1 MSDPGRRDAEIEGLQ
16 AELLSRYEELNLL
29 YRLSADLTGTFDVA
43 KLAQIALDRA
53 IEVLGTVESGI
64 SLYEPDG
71 GLRLVAAHDGSPFPV
86 GELLPPGET
95 IAEEVVL
102 TGRAIVRDPDDP
114 DPTPTS
120 VRVPGQPSLTVPLLP
135 ADGEREAF
143 GSISLLRPVGGPK
156 FTAGD
161 LQLAQAIA
169 SQLASRIEASRLV
182 EELQDAAQAEREV
195 ELAATVQ
202 RSLMPDLPDAVRGL
216 QVAARSIPAARVGG
230 DLYDLVVDTRGGV
243 WLLVADV
250 LGHGFASAVTMASVR
265 AVLRREMRDRDSPA
279 AALESAN
286 ETLYGDLL
294 RAEQLVTA
302 FCARWDP
309 ANQYLVVANAAHNP
323 ALVRR
328 ADGVVEELDADGTPL
343 GLLDNARYTETV
355 TSLRR
360 GETLLLYTDGVVE
373 ARGESGELLGDERL
387 KAIVASSSSPGELT
401 DLVLSA
407 VSLQLDGG
415 PRPDDVTLLA
425 VSPA

>member
-1 MSDPGRRDAEIEGLQ
+1 VNDTGRRDAEIEGLQ

-29 YRLSADLTGTFDVA
+29 YRLSADLTGTFDIG

-53 IEVLGTVESGI
+53 IEVLGAVESGI
-64 SLYEPDG
+64 SVYEPG
-71 GLRLVAAHDGSPFPV
+71 GIRLIAAHDVTPFPV
-86 GELLPPGET
+86 GTFLPPGRT
-95 IAEEVVL
+95 IAEEVIR
-102 TGRAIVRDPDDP
+102 TGRPIVRDPDDP
-114 DPTPTS
+114 DPQPTS
-120 VRVPGQPSLTVPLLP
+120 VRRPGQPSLTVPLLS
-135 ADGEREAF
+135 AGGDGEAL
-143 GSISLLRPVGGPK
+143 GSISLLRPVGGQK

-169 SQLASRIEASRLV
+169 SQLASRIEASRLA
-182 EELQDAAQAEREV
+182 EGLQEAAQAEREV

-202 RSLMPDLPDAVRGL
+202 RSLLPDLPDAVRGL
-216 QVAARSIPAARVGG
+216 QVAARSIPAALVGG
-230 DLYDLVVDTRGGV
+230 DLYDLVVDSRGGV

-265 AVLRREMRDRDSPA
+265 AVLRGEMRQQDSPA

-286 ETLYGDLL
+286 DTLYADLV

-328 ADGVVEELDADGTPL
+328 ASGIVEELDADGTPL
-343 GLLDNARYTETV
+343 GLLDSARYTETV

-360 GETLLLYTDGVVE
+360 GDTLLLYTDGVVE
-373 ARGESGELLGDERL
+373 ARGESGELFGDDRL
-387 KAIVASSSSPGELT
+387 REIVASARSPGELT
-401 DLVLSA
+401 DLVLAAIS
-407 VSLQLDGG
+407 VQLDGG

-425 VSPA
+425 VAPA